1 MFIFFV
7 NQFFYCKLRKNNNI
21 MRLILLFIIFLSFS
35 RAYSAHNISLSSNL
49 SSVFQETKSIF
60 YKLGTLS
67 IKGFFG
73 KGSVQ
78 IYSIIGN
85 KISDTKVQDLSE
97 FNLQIDLGK
106 NNMYIIRVLSNS
118 DIKTFKIIV
127 D

>member
-1 MFIFFV
+1 
-7 NQFFYCKLRKNNNI
+7 
-21 MRLILLFIIFLSFS
+21 MRLILLFIFFLSFS
-35 RAYSAHNISLSSNL
+35 RAYSAHKKPLSSNL
-49 SSVFQETKSIF
+49 SSVFQETKSVF

-97 FNLQIDLGK
+97 FNLQINLRK
-106 NNMYIIRVLSNS
+106 NNMYIIRVFSNS

>member
-1 MFIFFV
+1 
-7 NQFFYCKLRKNNNI
+7 

-35 RAYSAHNISLSSNL
+35 RAYSAHNIPLSSNL
-49 SSVFQETKSIF
+49 SSIFQETKSIF

-97 FNLQIDLGK
+97 FNLQIDLRK

-118 DIKTFKIIV
+118 DIKTFKIII

>member
-1 MFIFFV
+1 
-7 NQFFYCKLRKNNNI
+7 

-97 FNLQIDLGK
+97 FNLQIDLRK

>member
-1 MFIFFV
+1 
-7 NQFFYCKLRKNNNI
+7 
-21 MRLILLFIIFLSFS
+21 MRLILLFIFFLSFP
-35 RAYSAHNISLSSNL
+35 RAYSAHKNPSSLNL

-60 YKLGTLS
+60 YKLGNLS

-97 FNLQIDLGK
+97 FNLQIDLRK

>member
-1 MFIFFV
+1 
-7 NQFFYCKLRKNNNI
+7 
-21 MRLILLFIIFLSFS
+21 MRLILLLIIFLSFS
-35 RAYSAHNISLSSNL
+35 RAYSAHNKPLSSNL

-97 FNLQIDLGK
+97 FNLQIDLRK

-118 DIKTFKIIV
+118 DIKTFKIII

>member
-1 MFIFFV
+1 
-7 NQFFYCKLRKNNNI
+7 L
-21 MRLILLFIIFLSFS
+21 RLILLFIFFLSFS
-35 RAYSAHNISLSSNL
+35 RAYSAHKNPLSPNL
-49 SSVFQETKSIF
+49 SSVLQETKSIF

-67 IKGFFG
+67 IKGFSG

-85 KISDTKVQDLSE
+85 KISDVKVQDLLE
-97 FNLQIDLGK
+97 FKLQIDLGK

-118 DIKTFKIIV
+118 NIKTFKIIV

>member
-1 MFIFFV
+1 
-7 NQFFYCKLRKNNNI
+7 
-21 MRLILLFIIFLSFS
+21 MRLILLFIFFLSFP
-35 RAYSAHNISLSSNL
+35 RAYSAHKNPSSLYL

-60 YKLGTLS
+60 YKLGNLS